1 MQLWRNRVGLLAEQR
16 LAEGEAEELIG
27 ELIVAMRDG
36 DLALIELLARQISEI
51 ANGICKVSVEKKA
64 EKDQR
69 AALAEREV
77 RANDSVLGFAVRL
90 RGVRAEGEEWYV
102 G

>member
-16 LAEGEAEELIG
+16 LAEEEAEELIG

-36 DLALIELLARQISEI
+36 DLALIELLAGQIAEI
-51 ANGICKVSVEKKA
+51 ANGRCKVGVEKKV
-64 EKDQR
+64 EKDRQ
-69 AALAEREV
+69 AILAEREV
-77 RANDSVLGFAVRL
+77 RPSDSVLGFAMRL